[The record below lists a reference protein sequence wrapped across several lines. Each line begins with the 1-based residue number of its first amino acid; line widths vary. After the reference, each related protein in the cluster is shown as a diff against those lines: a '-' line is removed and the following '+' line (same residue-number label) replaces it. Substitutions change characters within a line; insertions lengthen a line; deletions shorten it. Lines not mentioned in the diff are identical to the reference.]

1 MNMQI
6 RKQKCLSM
14 KETIIIDIR
23 IYQVKIVFK
32 NKKNPINFIS
42 H

>member
-1 MNMQI
+1 MNIQI
-6 RKQKCLSM
+6 TKQKCLSI

-23 IYQVKIVFK
+23 ICQIKIIFK
-32 NKKNPINFIS
+32 NKKNPTNFIF